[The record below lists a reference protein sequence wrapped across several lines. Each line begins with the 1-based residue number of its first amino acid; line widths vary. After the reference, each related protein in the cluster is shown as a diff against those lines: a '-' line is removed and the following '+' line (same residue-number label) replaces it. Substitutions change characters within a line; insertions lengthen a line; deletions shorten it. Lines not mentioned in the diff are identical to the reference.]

1 MSDTVTKLWAHPQ
14 RDQILQF
21 AGFLADP
28 ITRRTMAKLTIHGS
42 MSVNDIDT
50 KSLRATRAEVV
61 TRLVKIER
69 NGLATSKKISKD
81 GTFHKRYTITRF
93 GRKLVFMYMN
103 QESSEF
109 E

>member
-28 ITRRTMAKLTIHGS
+28 ITRRTMAKLTIHSS

-69 NGLATSKKISKD
+69 NGLATSKKNLKGRHVSQAVYDYQIWKKT
-81 GTFHKRYTITRF
+81 GFQVHEPRIKR
-93 GRKLVFMYMN
+93 V
-103 QESSEF
+103 
-109 E
+109 

>member
-28 ITRRTMAKLTIHGS
+28 VIRRIMAKLTIHGS
-42 MSVNDIDT
+42 ISVNDIET
-50 KSLRATRAEVV
+50 KLLRATRAEVI
-61 TRLVKIER
+61 TRLVKIEQ

-81 GTFHKRYTITRF
+81 GMFHKQYTITRF
-93 GRKLVFMYMN
+93 GRKLVFKYMK
-103 QESSEF
+103 QESNEF